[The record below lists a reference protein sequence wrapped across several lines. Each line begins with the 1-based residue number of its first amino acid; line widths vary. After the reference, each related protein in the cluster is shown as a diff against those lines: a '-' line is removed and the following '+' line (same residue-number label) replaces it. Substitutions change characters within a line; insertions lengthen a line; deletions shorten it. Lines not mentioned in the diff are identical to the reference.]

1 MLVFWHLLVD
11 EHHVGGDGVGLVLDP
26 LPHGLHV
33 GGDGLS
39 LVCLQLGL
47 GHPPPGH
54 HVDDGRPPA
63 PLQAGLAHDDLI
75 GYVLGHGPLHLGQI
89 WLGAQFRGPVF
100 ASL

>member
-11 EHHVGGDGVGLVLDP
+11 EHHVGGDGVSLVLDP

-47 GHPPPGH
+47 GHPHPGH
-54 HVDDGRPPA
+54 HVNDGRPLA
-63 PLQAGLAHDDLI
+63 PLQ
-75 GYVLGHGPLHLGQI
+75 P
-89 WLGAQFRGPVF
+89 GPVLCDLLGRAISTF
-100 ASL
+100 GFRAFVAITERLEDGVRSI

>member
-1 MLVFWHLLVD
+1 MLVFWYLLVD

-26 LPHGLHV
+26 LPLGLHV

-63 PLQAGLAHDDLI
+63 PLQTGLAHVVTLNRR
-75 GYVLGHGPLHLGQI
+75 
-89 WLGAQFRGPVF
+89 FRVCNGGF
-100 ASL
+100 KQK

>member
-47 GHPPPGH
+47 GLGLVFNAKLLTIYFIQSINIRIPG
-54 HVDDGRPPA
+54 P
-63 PLQAGLAHDDLI
+63 
-75 GYVLGHGPLHLGQI
+75 
-89 WLGAQFRGPVF
+89 
-100 ASL
+100 